1 MDGKE
6 MNDATLSYNRIRT
19 GNLLLNVNEALQEAR
34 EIMTD
39 GKPRERHPEH
49 LLEESTTVEVLIFT
63 AIIIFFH

>member
-6 MNDATLSYNRIRT
+6 INDATLSHNRIKT
-19 GNLLLNVNEALQEAR
+19 GSLLLDVNEALQEAQ

-49 LLEESTTVEVLIFT
+49 LLEESTTVEVFIFKP
-63 AIIIFFH
+63 FL